1 MRPKYEL
8 ADVLRKYGKHFLKN
22 NNISYQKK
30 KVLRAIVNCRTAVL
44 GGHLQRCSNCDYQQI
59 AYNSCRNR
67 HCPKCQTQQREKW
80 IQARMDQVLP
90 IPYFHVVF
98 TLPSDLN
105 QLCLR
110 YPKQL
115 YNILFSASWETI
127 QTFSK
132 DTKYLGAK
140 SGMISILHTW
150 GQNLS
155 LHPHLHCMVPSGGIN
170 KQKQWKQTCGNG
182 KYLFPVKAMSKVFR
196 TLFLKQLKQ
205 LRNKGEIHH
214 VGLQSL
220 VDTLFNKPWVVY
232 AKSPFLGVK
241 SVVEY
246 LGRYS
251 HKIAISNHRIKAI
264 KHNQVCFTYKNYKTN
279 QNTLMCLKAKE
290 FIRRYIQH
298 ILPKGFVRIRHFGI
312 CASRNKAI
320 LTDIR
325 KQLLKKYA
333 LKVKP
338 LMYPQWS
345 KKTILCCKCKKGI
358 MKNRKKI
365 LPIRDGPF
373 TNLGILW
380 N

>member
-1 MRPKYEL
+1 MRPKHEL
-8 ADVLRKYGKHFLKN
+8 ADILRKYGGIFLEN
-22 NNISYQKK
+22 NNIPYQKR

-44 GGHLQRCSNCDYQQI
+44 GGHLQSCSDCDYQQI

-80 IQARMDQVLP
+80 IQARMEQVLP

-98 TLPSDLN
+98 TLPSELN

-115 YNILFSASWETI
+115 YNILFSSSWKTI
-127 QTFSK
+127 ETFSK
-132 DTKYLGAK
+132 DPKYLGAK

-170 KQKQWKQTCGNG
+170 SQKQWKKTCGNG
-182 KYLFPVKAMSKVFR
+182 DYLFPVKAMSKVFR
-196 TLFLKQLKQ
+196 ALFLKQLKQ
-205 LRNKGEIHH
+205 FKNKGEIDC
-214 VGLQSL
+214 VNLQQL
-220 VDTLFNKPWVVY
+220 IDTLFNKSWVVY
-232 AKSPFLGVK
+232 AKQPFSGVK
-241 SVVEY
+241 SIIEY

-251 HKIAISNHRIKAI
+251 HKIAISNHRIKEI
-264 KHNQVCFTYKNYKTN
+264 NNNRICFTYKNYKTN
-279 QNTLMCLKAKE
+279 QHALMCLKAKE

-320 LTDIR
+320 LIDIR
-325 KQLLKKYA
+325 KQLLKKHS

-338 LMYPQWS
+338 LVYPQWS
-345 KKTILCCKCKKGI
+345 KKTTHCCKCKKGV
-358 MKNRKKI
+358 MKNSKRI

-373 TNLGILW
+373 TSLRIP
-380 N
+380 

>member
-1 MRPKYEL
+1 MRPKHEL
-8 ADVLRKYGKHFLKN
+8 ADVLRKYGKEFLKN
-22 NNISYQKK
+22 NKIPYQKV

-44 GGHLQRCSNCDYQQI
+44 DGHLQNCSNCDYQQI

-90 IPYFHVVF
+90 VPYFHVVY
-98 TLPSDLN
+98 TLPSELN

-115 YNILFSASWETI
+115 YNILFNASWKTI
-127 QTFSK
+127 EVFSK
-132 DTKYLGAK
+132 DPKYLGAK
-140 SGMISILHTW
+140 TGMISILHTW

-170 KQKQWKQTCGNG
+170 QQKKWKQNSGKGN
-182 KYLFPVKAMSKVFR
+182 YLFPVKAMSKVFR
-196 TLFLKQLKQ
+196 ALFLKQLKQ
-205 LRNKGEIHH
+205 AKNKEEIECENS
-214 VGLQSL
+214 QKL

-232 AKSPFLGVK
+232 AKNPFSGVK
-241 SVVEY
+241 SVIEY

-264 KHNQVCFTYKNYKTN
+264 KDNKVCFTYKNYKTK
-279 QNTLMCLKAKE
+279 QQALMRLKAKE

-312 CASRNKAI
+312 CASRNKTI
-320 LTDIR
+320 LKEIR
-325 KQLLKKYA
+325 KQLIKKNPI
-333 LKVKP
+333 KIKP
-338 LMYPQWS
+338 LVYPQWS
-345 KKTILCCKCKKGI
+345 KKPIHCCKCKKGLI
-358 MKNRKKI
+358 KNRKTI

-373 TNLGILW
+373 TNLGIL
-380 N
+380 